1 MPIIACKII
10 EVCIF
15 KFERDQPWY
24 LLLHRSKDEKIYPG
38 IWQFVSGSIEG
49 NESAVD
55 AALRELSEE
64 TGISPKAF
72 WVVPHVNMFY
82 DPGYDAVNLSPLFAA
97 QVEGGAEPILS
108 AEHRTHE
115 WMCYDEARRLLVW
128 PGQRAGLDVVQ
139 TFILGGEEAGV
150 LTLITV

>member
-24 LLLHRSKDEKIYPG
+24 LLLHRSKDEKIYPD

-64 TGISPKAF
+64 TGITPKAF
-72 WVVPHVNMFY
+72 WVVPYVNMFY
-82 DPGYDAVNLSPLFAA
+82 DQSYDSVNLSPLFAA
-97 QVEGGAEPILS
+97 QVEIGSVPKLS
-108 AEHRTHE
+108 SEHYEFGWFSYQESLRK
-115 WMCYDEARRLLVW
+115 LVW
-128 PGQRAGLDVVQ
+128 PGQRKGLQLVHDYIVKGEQVVQ
-139 TFILGGEEAGV
+139 
-150 LTLITV
+150 LTRIR